1 MTVRHARDCGSA
13 DSTSVSLI
21 DRVRDCEPD
30 AWRRMCQLYSPL
42 VYHWAC
48 RGGLQHND
56 AADILQDVFQAVLVG
71 LNHFQYDEQG
81 GGSFRG
87 WLWTITRNQV
97 RQHFRRQARRE
108 QSLAQEV
115 TADLAQPSAFF
126 DQQDDPTDAGS
137 RKALLRRALQLIRPD
152 FSPAVWEAFEQT
164 ALLGQSAAE
173 TAARLNISENAVR
186 QAKFRVLKR
195 LRLEIGGDL

>member
-1 MTVRHARDCGSA
+1 MTVRHAHDCGSA

-30 AWRRMCQLYSPL
+30 AWRRLCQLYSPL
-42 VYHWAC
+42 VYQWAR

-56 AADILQDVFQAVLVG
+56 ATDILQDVFQAVLVG

-108 QSLAQEV
+108 QPLAHEA

-137 RKALLRRALQLIRPD
+137 RTALLKRALQLIRPD
-152 FSPAVWEAFEQT
+152 FSPAVWQAFEQT

-173 TAARLNISENAVR
+173 TAARLKISENAVR

-195 LRLEIGGDL
+195 LRLELGGQL